1 MDHRMS
7 RGVWSGARSSSA
19 TSHASL
25 PLAWQVLLLLA
36 AGVTVALL
44 HEGFRFPLKMP
55 GHHGIEWFGILL
67 LARLAS
73 PLKLAGITVAA
84 GAILGTAT
92 FGAHGLH
99 AVQGIVTLLQAG
111 VVDLAFA
118 FLAWVGRS
126 AAALMVLGAL
136 THMLAPL
143 VKAAAQSAGGAQFG
157 SLASG
162 LAYPL
167 STHLLFGASGALA
180 AWLCF
185 GVLARAR
192 GHSRR

>member
-92 FGAHGLH
+92 FGAHGSH
-99 AVQGIVTLLQAG
+99 YFGQ
-111 VVDLAFA
+111 
-118 FLAWVGRS
+118 
-126 AAALMVLGAL
+126 AALNGRMNIFIARLELKTAVGQLIPHLIQTSDNCVG
-136 THMLAPL
+136 
-143 VKAAAQSAGGAQFG
+143 F
-157 SLASG
+157 SL
-162 LAYPL
+162 
-167 STHLLFGASGALA
+167 
-180 AWLCF
+180 C
-185 GVLARAR
+185 
-192 GHSRR
+192 